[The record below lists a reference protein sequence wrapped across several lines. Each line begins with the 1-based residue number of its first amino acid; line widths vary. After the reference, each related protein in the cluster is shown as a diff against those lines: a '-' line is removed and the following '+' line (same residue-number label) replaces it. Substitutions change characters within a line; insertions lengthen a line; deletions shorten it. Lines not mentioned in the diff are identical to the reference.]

1 MHVNYRICCGGK
13 IRAVLRFSKI
23 FGIHPEIWLM
33 DGIFVIMNN
42 YKNAIHKPNFRMN
55 SENFATLKYYP

>member
-1 MHVNYRICCGGK
+1 
-13 IRAVLRFSKI
+13 VLRCSKI
-23 FGIHPEIWLM
+23 SEIHSKIWLM